1 MNDFPEPIDLW
12 LIPALFAVGFSGMAY
27 VLLEALRE
35 GSASYSAAYEADTA
49 RDLADMFLFIPPR
62 RILDIA
68 RIAAAVTFILVF
80 LLTGDLTTG
89 VGIGLGSVCG
99 LLAAGLALQ
108 APRVGLRFLKARRI
122 RMFNEQLVDAL
133 TTMSNALKAGFS
145 IQQAFETVVKQG
157 RNPIAQEFGV
167 FLQQTRVGVRFEDAL
182 AQLNER
188 VPSEDLTLMVA
199 AIEIAR
205 RTGGNLT
212 EVFDKIAA
220 TIRERARIEGR
231 IRSLT
236 AMGKLQGIVVGAMP
250 ILLLFALSLLEPKMV
265 KTFVTSFQGIAILI
279 VVVLL
284 ELAGAL
290 VIRKII
296 RIKV

>member
-145 IQQAFETVVKQG
+145 IQQA